1 MKVTV
6 EYESA
11 FREIN
16 DMLQN
21 IPEKLRD
28 GEKPLLRQIGKSIKE
43 NVERN
48 LSRSDVEE
56 KAKKIQPSNY
66 DGSIP
71 YVHMRDDVKAEVKK
85 SKEGD
90 LYVIVKGGKMTGY
103 KWNFLNNGTV
113 HMAATNFMDKAIIES
128 EKDVESQIDGFLKR
142 SI

>member
-6 EYESA
+6 DYEDA
-11 FREIN
+11 FLEIN
-16 DMLQN
+16 EMIRN
-21 IPEKLRD
+21 IPDKLQA
-28 GEKPLLRQIGKSIKE
+28 GERPLLRKIGKSIKG

-48 LSRSDVEE
+48 LSYSDVEE
-56 KAKKIQPSNY
+56 KARKIQPSNY

-85 SKEGD
+85 SKDGD

-113 HMAATNFMDKAIIES
+113 HIRATNFMDKAMIDS
-128 EKDVESQIDGFLKR
+128 EKEVESQIDEFLKR